1 MAVGSPDFNLNSYGI
16 QYNEKRVNYTNKKN
30 IKVSTAVEED
40 KEHAQWSKMSKPQ
53 SAKDRA
59 SKIPQNAAQTTGK
72 APLVKP
78 ESTGRSQT
86 KQGKWLAPEKPGDIA
101 RRVGSEDAEGNVVGN
116 PGSKN
121 TLPRTSTRHEMDTD
135 VVPGMNYLHSKE
147 VPTHS
152 GSSTPSIQNPPDT
165 SSPITREGEGDDSK
179 IVDLKEAKGTQLQQ
193 ARGIGLDEFVTQE
206 GGSSHSSKKPKM
218 PGFKP
223 KGGNATN
230 EAILANQKKTPINP
244 VPKGDKADPEVD
256 RTPKRNPIE
265 HKGISNKKPD
275 GTPISKTNDIIM
287 DMAIMKLNL
296 MKDAQDGKG
305 KGKPWNGNLDYGSP
319 QTSATERSETNVSNY
334 IDDYKGEEEPDGTTF
349 EKLDEVGSHDDDE
362 WHKSTTPKDR
372 AAWVKNMTG
381 KQPLKGAKFTPKIAK
396 NSDEIIFKAISL
408 KLDLMK
414 ALGGV
419 EDDVSPDVSDK
430 IDMTGTNP
438 KKRITGHGVGTPIQ
452 ETVKDPET
460 GDKTITKRPRVKEE
474 VTEST
479 NVVPTS
485 QKGKLNYDTSSMTTD
500 DFDASAER
508 TGFPIEGGKVEELG
522 AGTDKEVK
530 TKEQLEEADAEKWKN
545 SEAGK
550 AFHARQQAKKK
561 RGKKIKAELTAM
573 NEDMKALLKG
583 KFDADKVHPENQEK
597 LDYLKQRGIKGRISD
612 KPCPGCHKQGGL
624 VEAHVDGKWSGMG
637 LNASQHTTH
646 KKLDKPKETN
656 GVIMTH
662 ENTHGEEICPG
673 CDKNQD
679 YKELKEDK
687 GVDVANHIASS
698 TGSKTKKIKI

>member
-1 MAVGSPDFNLNSYGI
+1 MVVGSPDFNLNSYGI
-16 QYNEKRVNYTNKKN
+16 QYNEKKVNYTNKKN

-40 KEHAQWSKMSKPQ
+40 IEHAQWSKMSKPQ

-78 ESTGRSQT
+78 ESAKRSQT
-86 KQGKWLAPEKPGDIA
+86 KQGKWAAPEKPGGIA
-101 RRVGSEDAEGNVVGN
+101 RRIGSEDADGNVVGN
-116 PGSKN
+116 PGSKDN
-121 TLPRTSTRHEMDTD
+121 LPKTSTRHEMDTD

-179 IVDLKEAKGTQLQQ
+179 IVDLKGAKGTRLQQ

-206 GGSSHSSKKPKM
+206 GGSAHSSKKPKM

-256 RTPKRNPIE
+256 RTPERNPIE

-287 DMAIMKLNL
+287 DMVIM
-296 MKDAQDGKG
+296 
-305 KGKPWNGNLDYGSP
+305 
-319 QTSATERSETNVSNY
+319 
-334 IDDYKGEEEPDGTTF
+334 
-349 EKLDEVGSHDDDE
+349 
-362 WHKSTTPKDR
+362 
-372 AAWVKNMTG
+372 
-381 KQPLKGAKFTPKIAK
+381 
-396 NSDEIIFKAISL
+396 

-414 ALGGV
+414 TMGGV

-460 GDKTITKRPRVKEE
+460 GDKTITKRPRKKEE
-474 VTEST
+474 VTEPT

-485 QKGKLNYDTSSMTTD
+485 QKGKLNFDTSNMTTD

-522 AGTDKEVK
+522 SGTNKEVK
-530 TKEQLEEADAEKWKN
+530 TKEQLEEEDAEKWRN
-545 SEAGK
+545 SQAGRD
-550 AFHARQQAKKK
+550 FHARQQAKKK

-624 VEAHVDGKWSGMG
+624 VEAHVDGKWSSMG
-637 LNASQHTTH
+637 LNASQHITH

-687 GVDVANHIASS
+687 GVDIANHIASS
-698 TGSKTKKIKI
+698 IGSKTKKIKIKSDAAETIFKSILLKLDLMKVSSFKGSPKLPKVSNVKLNSSTNNWNDSKVDPDDYEDGKPIDWAKRNAEQFQNDRDEEDANYYDSLEYDGRD

>member
-1 MAVGSPDFNLNSYGI
+1 MI
-16 QYNEKRVNYTNKKN
+16 
-30 IKVSTAVEED
+30 
-40 KEHAQWSKMSKPQ
+40 
-53 SAKDRA
+53 
-59 SKIPQNAAQTTGK
+59 
-72 APLVKP
+72 
-78 ESTGRSQT
+78 
-86 KQGKWLAPEKPGDIA
+86 
-101 RRVGSEDAEGNVVGN
+101 
-116 PGSKN
+116 
-121 TLPRTSTRHEMDTD
+121 
-135 VVPGMNYLHSKE
+135 
-147 VPTHS
+147 
-152 GSSTPSIQNPPDT
+152 
-165 SSPITREGEGDDSK
+165 
-179 IVDLKEAKGTQLQQ
+179 LKEAKGTQLQQ

-287 DMAIMKLNL
+287 DMVIMKLDL
-296 MKDAQDGKG
+296 MKDSKDGKG
-305 KGKPWNGNLDYGSP
+305 SNKPVFGSDDIP
-319 QTSATERSETNVSNY
+319 FTDSFAGDRAETNVMNY
-334 IDDYKGEEEPDGTTF
+334 LETYGGDDEPTGTTLD
-349 EKLDEVGSHDDDE
+349 KLQEVDGDG
-362 WHKSTTPKDR
+362 K
-372 AAWVKNMTG
+372 AAYLNAPNMTK
-381 KQPLKGAKFTPKIAK
+381 KQPIKPKLAKSA
-396 NSDEIIFKAISL
+396 DETIFKAISL

-438 KKRITGHGVGTPIQ
+438 KKRITGHGLNTPIQ

-460 GDKTITKRPRVKEE
+460 GDKTITKRPRKKEE

-485 QKGKLNYDTSSMTTD
+485 QKGKLNYDTSNMTTD

-698 TGSKTKKIKI
+698 IGSKTKKIKI